1 MGNSNQKVIYKWP
14 LQKNKLSKV
23 SSTKFGRPTMSIRA
37 ESSTRKRPRNS
48 FRTPLATSDPVMS
61 SPMKLSMRSS
71 LPSTKTDL
79 APSRNQRWSSS
90 SSSFLVATEI
100 PEHQGGYNED

>member
-1 MGNSNQKVIYKWP
+1 MGNSNQKVIYKWL

-23 SSTKFGRPTMSIRA
+23 SLTKFGRPTTSTRVVSSIRM
-37 ESSTRKRPRNS
+37 RPRSS
-48 FRTPLATSDPVMS
+48 FRTPSETSDPVTS
-61 SPMKLSMRSS
+61 SPTRHSMRSS
-71 LPSTKTDL
+71 PPSTKTTPE
-79 APSRNQRWSSS
+79 PSKNLKWSSS